1 MGVLIQN
8 RQRIQRVNLIEIKR
22 KAQKILEILGLTEK
36 ELSILLVDDPF
47 IAELNTTY
55 LQKARPTNVI
65 AFPMQEGAY
74 AEINPHLLGDVV
86 ISVETAS
93 RHAREADL
101 PINRVLQRLLVH
113 GVLHLIGYDHE
124 STTREARRMDER
136 EEEILHA
143 LVAESPLLPSGGHS
157 KEVV

>member
-1 MGVLIQN
+1 
-8 RQRIQRVNLIEIKR
+8 
-22 KAQKILEILGLTEK
+22 
-36 ELSILLVDDPF
+36 VDDPF
-47 IAELNTTY
+47 IAELNATY

-136 EEEILHA
+136 EEKILHA